1 MKIKLIIL
9 IIIYLFVSINAQ
21 EVQRTA
27 DNSTV
32 IKLKAGDG
40 PFSKKIIEPGAIV
53 TLYSPNGDF
62 SFLDVGEIELM
73 EGGKFYKIVGVMEED
88 ELVVDVDKQ
97 LANKIAKSE
106 IAEVEIAEITAA
118 LPKEF
123 TIERAYPNP
132 FNPVVNIRYGLPAVS
147 SVHLVIHDLSGRL
160 INEYA
165 VGDKSAGW
173 HEFKWDATDKLGQS
187 VGSGIYLLNV
197 QVGDKHLKQKLTFI
211 K

>member
-1 MKIKLIIL
+1 MIC
-9 IIIYLFVSINAQ
+9 LFISINAQ

-27 DNSTV
+27 DNSKI

-53 TLYSPNGDF
+53 TLYSPDGDF

-73 EGGKFYKIVGVMEED
+73 EGGKFYKIVGKLEDD
-88 ELVVDVDKQ
+88 ELVEDVAKP
-97 LANKIAKSE
+97 LASQKGDSE
-106 IAEVEIAEITAA
+106 SQEAAIEAVTEA

-132 FNPVVNIRYGLPAVS
+132 FNPVVNIRYGLPEVG
-147 SVHLVIHDLSGRL
+147 SVQIVIHDLSGRL

-173 HEFKWDATDKLGQS
+173 HEFRWDATDNIGQS
-187 VGSGIYLLNV
+187 VGSGIYLLTV